1 MKQEF
6 YEAYEKL
13 FSDAI
18 NRLRK
23 SVTLKLKAKKLC
35 GETFNQFARRNS
47 KKFASDVDHG
57 VLNISKEIG
66 LTPLE

>member
-13 FSDAI
+13 FNDAI

-35 GETFNQFARRNS
+35 GETFNQFARRSS
-47 KKFASDVDHG
+47 KKLTDIDQG
-57 VLNISKEIG
+57 VLNISNEIG